1 MANELSI
8 GGITVSSNV
17 IATVVTIAAEKVDGV
32 AYVNGHNVATSLVSL
47 FTQTPT
53 VTGDTIACE
62 VEDGKLVVSLPVAV
76 FFGYTFTE
84 LAEEIRQAVAEA
96 VETQVGVE
104 VGAVDIRID
113 ELIFPKE

>member
-1 MANELSI
+1 MANQLTI
-8 GGITVSSNV
+8 GGLTVSNNV
-17 IATVVTIAAEKVDGV
+17 IATVVTVAAEKVDGV

-47 FTQTPT
+47 FTQRPT
-53 VTGDTIACE
+53 VTDDTVTCD
-62 VEDGKLVVSLPVAV
+62 VQDDKLVIGLPVAV

-96 VETQVGVE
+96 VTTQVGVD
-104 VGAVDIRID
+104 VAAVNVRID

>member
-53 VTGDTIACE
+53 VALDTITSE
-62 VEDGKLVVSLPVAV
+62 VEDNKLVVSVPVAV

-84 LAEEIRQAVAEA
+84 LAEEIRAAVAEA
-96 VETQVGVE
+96 IETQVGVE
-104 VGAVDIRID
+104 VGAVDVRID
-113 ELIFPKE
+113 ELVFPKE